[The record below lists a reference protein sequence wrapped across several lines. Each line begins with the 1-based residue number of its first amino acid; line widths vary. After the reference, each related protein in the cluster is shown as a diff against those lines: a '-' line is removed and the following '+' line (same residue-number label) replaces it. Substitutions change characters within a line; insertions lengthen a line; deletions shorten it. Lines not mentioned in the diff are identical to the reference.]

1 MWVSL
6 FSQVTNDGIRGN
18 GFLVVPGEIQVGYC
32 EKFIFRKCGNALEQV
47 AQGSGGVTVPG
58 DVKKKRVDAALSG
71 HGGDRLMVGLDDLR
85 CLF

>member
-18 GFLVVPGEIQVGYC
+18 GFSVVPGEIQVGYC

-47 AQGSGGVTVPG
+47 ARGSGGVTVPG
-58 DVKKKRVDAALSG
+58 DVKK
-71 HGGDRLMVGLDDLR
+71 
-85 CLF
+85 